1 MTAITTNRLSVFVSV
16 CLVFAA
22 SFAAVGADA
31 PAEVKVSDFSFKPPA
46 GWETVT
52 TRSPMRKAQYKV
64 TKEKESA
71 EVVFFHF
78 GPGGAGGVQANV
90 DRWFGQFQ
98 EPKEKLN
105 AKTEEVK
112 AGKNK
117 ATLVQAQ
124 GTYLNGPPGGQ
135 KVAEPNS
142 MMYAAI
148 LEGGEGGPV
157 FVKMTGPKAVV
168 ESAQPAFR
176 KMVEEAL
183 K

>member
-1 MTAITTNRLSVFVSV
+1 
-16 CLVFAA
+16 
-22 SFAAVGADA
+22 
-31 PAEVKVSDFSFKPPA
+31 
-46 GWETVT
+46 
-52 TRSPMRKAQYKV
+52 MRKAQFKV
-64 TKEKESA
+64 TKENQAA

-90 DRWFGQFQ
+90 DRWFAQFQ
-98 EPKEKLN
+98 EPKDQLG
-105 AKTEEVK
+105 ARTEEIK

-142 MMYAAI
+142 MMVAAI
-148 LEGGEGGPV
+148 LEGGDNGPV
-157 FVKMTGPKAVV
+157 FIKMTGPKKVV
-168 ESAQPAFR
+168 ESAQGPFR